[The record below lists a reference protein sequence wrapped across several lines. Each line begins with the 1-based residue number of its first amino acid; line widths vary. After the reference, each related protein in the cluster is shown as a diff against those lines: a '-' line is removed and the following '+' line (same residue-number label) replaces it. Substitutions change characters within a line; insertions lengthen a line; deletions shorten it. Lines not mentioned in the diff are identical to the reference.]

1 MKKQKLSTVKARLW
15 KVVSKYIRT
24 KYADH
29 RGFIE
34 CVTCGVTKPFAEMQ
48 AGHFI
53 PKKKGNSI
61 YFVEENIHPQCVR
74 CNKYESGNLVEYTR
88 YMIDMY
94 GIEKVDELRALSNTT
109 VKFTV
114 NDLLD
119 MEAEFKQRQKE
130 LDNMCGEKW
139 LETGSP

>member
-1 MKKQKLSTVKARLW
+1 MSKPKLSTVKKRLW
-15 KVVSKYIRT
+15 KVVSRYIRT

-29 RGFIE
+29 RGMIT
-34 CVTCGVTKPFAEMQ
+34 CVTCGTVKPFAEMQ

-53 PKKKGNSI
+53 PKKRGNSI

-74 CNKYESGNLVEYTR
+74 CNNYESGNLVEYTR

-114 NDLLD
+114 TDLLD
-119 MEAEFKQRQKE
+119 MEADFKEKLKQAE
-130 LDNMCGEKW
+130 HMCGDKW
-139 LETGSP
+139 LNEGEI